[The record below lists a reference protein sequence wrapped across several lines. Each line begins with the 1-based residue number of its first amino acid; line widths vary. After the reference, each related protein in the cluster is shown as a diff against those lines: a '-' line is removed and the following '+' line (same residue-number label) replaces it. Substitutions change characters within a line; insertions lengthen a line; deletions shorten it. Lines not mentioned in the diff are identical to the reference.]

1 MAREVRRREAWCG
14 HLMWTHLTESRR
26 SRSRSRKGRFGTHEA
41 GEKSGIC
48 CSLMLM
54 AVGLIKDL
62 AMFGL
67 AL

>member
-1 MAREVRRREAWCG
+1 MRRRGAGCA
-14 HLMWTHLTESRR
+14 HIMWTHLTESRR

-41 GEKSGIC
+41 GEKSGTC
-48 CSLMLM
+48 CSLVLM
-54 AVGLIKDL
+54 AVGLTKDL